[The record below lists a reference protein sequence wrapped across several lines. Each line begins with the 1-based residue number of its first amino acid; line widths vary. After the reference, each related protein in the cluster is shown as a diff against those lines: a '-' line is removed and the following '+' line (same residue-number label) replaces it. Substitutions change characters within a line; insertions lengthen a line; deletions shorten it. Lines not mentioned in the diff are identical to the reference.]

1 MKQIFLV
8 AYREFLT
15 QVKNKSFLIM
25 TIMSPLLIILAIGA
39 IVWFSLINQEHKN
52 IAIVDESAL
61 FVTSFKSSANTSY
74 SFYTPEEMKNIQDT
88 LNGSEYLNALLHIPA
103 GNESNLDN
111 IKTNTQLY
119 TNGNLGMDERLHI
132 KSTIDNKIEDIELNN
147 RGLDTKAIE
156 DAKSNIS
163 MKIFNVKE
171 GKEDSGLAIKV
182 GLSMFLCYIIFMF
195 IMIYGVRVMRSVV
208 EEKQNRVVEI
218 IISSVKP
225 FELMMGKILGTTM
238 VATTQFLIWIA
249 MTMILAL
256 AFPAIMASRMT
267 MMTDALPESDEMN
280 SLANQADILNEINT
294 ISTTLLDLNYP
305 LIISAFIGFF
315 VLGYL
320 FYSSIFAAIGSA
332 VDNDTDT
339 QQFTFLPLVPMMVGL
354 YGSMSTVQNPDG
366 PVAFWLSMFP
376 LTSPISMMTRLPYD
390 VPVWQL
396 LLSLTILAISTVLMI
411 WLAARIYRV
420 GILMFG
426 KKPTFKEMLKWIN
439 YKN

>member
-1 MKQIFLV
+1 MKQILLV

-15 QVKNKSFLIM
+15 QIKNKSFIIM
-25 TIMSPLLIILAIGA
+25 TIMSPLLIILAIAA
-39 IVWFSLINQEHKN
+39 IVWFSVINKQHQN
-52 IAIVDESAL
+52 IAVVDESSL
-61 FVTSFKSSANTSY
+61 FITSFKSDANTSY
-74 SFYTPEEMKNIQDT
+74 SFYSKDEFNSIKDT
-88 LNGSEYLNALLHIPA
+88 LNGSEYVSALLHIPV
-103 GNESNLDN
+103 GNETNLN
-111 IKTNTQLY
+111 AIKTNTQLY
-119 TNGNLGMDERLHI
+119 TNGNLGMDERLAI
-132 KSTIDNKIEDIELNN
+132 KTVIDKKIEEMELHN
-147 RGLDTKAIE
+147 RGVDAKAIE
-156 DAKSNIS
+156 NSKSNIAL
-163 MKIFNVKE
+163 KIFNVKE
-171 GKEDSGLAIKV
+171 GKEDNGLAVKV

-238 VATTQFLIWIA
+238 VATTQFIIWIA
-249 MTMILAL
+249 MTLILAL
-256 AFPAIMASRMT
+256 AFPALMASRI
-267 MMTDALPESDEMN
+267 EMN
-280 SLANQADILNEINT
+280 QGSLAANSDMENLTNNSDVLEQIN
-294 ISTTLLDLNYP
+294 SVSMALLDLNYP
-305 LIISAFIGFF
+305 LIIFAFIGFF
-315 VLGYL
+315 ILGYL

-339 QQFTFLPLVPMMVGL
+339 QQFTFLPLVPMMIGL

-390 VPVWQL
+390 VPFWQI
-396 LLSLTILAISTVLMI
+396 LLSLSILAISTILMI
-411 WLAARIYRV
+411 WIAARIYRV

-426 KKPTFKEMLKWIN
+426 KKPSLKEMLKWIN